1 MIEKFLIYV
10 IIGLGFILIGFNSS
24 TSSHSYVKDDAVSNI
39 ASTTN
44 SSNNPINFTTFFH
57 ESKDFRQCYGLGT
70 ICVTAI
76 DVLFE
81 SPNTLALSSQFPE
94 LVWMAVDEVKKVGYK
109 IDDVTTFETMG
120 FSSNVPSTNFLVI
133 MSR

>member
-1 MIEKFLIYV
+1 M
-10 IIGLGFILIGFNSS
+10 
-24 TSSHSYVKDDAVSNI
+24 
-39 ASTTN
+39 
-44 SSNNPINFTTFFH
+44 
-57 ESKDFRQCYGLGT
+57 
-70 ICVTAI
+70 TAI
-76 DVLFE
+76 DILFE
-81 SPNTLALSSQFPE
+81 SSNTLVLSSQFPE